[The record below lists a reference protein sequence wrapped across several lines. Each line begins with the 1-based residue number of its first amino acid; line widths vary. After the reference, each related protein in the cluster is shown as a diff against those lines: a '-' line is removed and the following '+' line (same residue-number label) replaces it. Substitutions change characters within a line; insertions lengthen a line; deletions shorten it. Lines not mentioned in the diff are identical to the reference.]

1 MRKEKW
7 NQEREVVTMKKGK
20 KWKKISE
27 GRRDK
32 WETMKGSQRQ
42 KTERQVINENERE
55 RITKRKSEVEKAG
68 EKLSERE
75 RERKGRV
82 HWRVIE

>member
-1 MRKEKW
+1 
-7 NQEREVVTMKKGK
+7 
-20 KWKKISE
+20 
-27 GRRDK
+27 
-32 WETMKGSQRQ
+32 MKGNQRQ

-82 HWRVIE
+82 H